1 MMTRPRSINTHP
13 DAHSY
18 WMDTAIPAQ
27 QAPAPTADSR
37 TDVLIVG
44 AGFTGL
50 STALHL
56 APSGASVTVIDA
68 HQPGWGAS
76 GRNGGQVNPTLKY
89 DPDELLARLGD
100 RAEPLIHTIATSA
113 DQVFDLIDRHQLD
126 CHPVRSGW
134 LQVSY
139 KASGI
144 PALHHR
150 ARQWQDR
157 GYAADPLD
165 RAATQ
170 ALTGTQAFCG
180 GWIDRR
186 AGSLHPLSY
195 TRGLHQ
201 AALAAGA
208 QVFGDSPATQLS
220 RQGNKWVARL
230 ANGRCITADQVV
242 LATNGYSDGLLPGL
256 SQTILSANSFI
267 IATAALGDKT
277 RHILPAGETLS
288 TAERLLIYLR
298 KEPDGRLLLG
308 GRGLFDDPVGSED
321 YAHIA
326 RSMARI
332 FPDLAPFHFEYRWAG
347 RIAITRDFLPHVH
360 RPAPGMLAALGY
372 NGRGIATA
380 TVMGIHL
387 AKLLAGGPESEFPFP
402 ITPMSKIPLHGA
414 LQHFY
419 ISAGVAWYGLLDRL
433 AR

>member
-1 MMTRPRSINTHP
+1 MTPVRPASAHP
-13 DAHSY
+13 DAASY

-27 QAPAPTADSR
+27 AAPALTESR
-37 TDVLIVG
+37 STDVLIVG

-56 APSGASVTVIDA
+56 APSGASTMVIDA

-89 DPDELLARLGD
+89 DPDELIAMFGD
-100 RAEPLIHTIATSA
+100 RAGRLIHTIATSA
-113 DQVFDLIDRHQLD
+113 DQVFDLINHHRID
-126 CHPVRSGW
+126 CNPVRSGW

-139 KASGI
+139 KKSGI
-144 PALHHR
+144 PALHRR

-157 GYAADPLD
+157 GYFADSLD
-165 RAATQ
+165 SMATQ
-170 ALTGTQAFCG
+170 RLTGTRAFHG

-195 TRGLHQ
+195 VRGLHQ

-208 QVFGDSPATQLS
+208 QVFGDSPVTRLS
-220 RQGNKWVARL
+220 RQGDKWLARL
-230 ANGRCITADQVV
+230 ANGARITADQVV
-242 LATNGYSDGLLPGL
+242 LATNGYSDALLPGL

-267 IATAALGDKT
+267 IATSALGDKT
-277 RHILPAGETLS
+277 RHILPSGETLS

-298 KEPDGRLLLG
+298 KEADGRLLLG
-308 GRGLFDDPVGSED
+308 GRGLFDDPAGAGD
-321 YAHIA
+321 FAHIE
-326 RSMARI
+326 RSMTRI
-332 FPDLAPFHFEYRWAG
+332 YPDLAPFHYEYRWAG

-360 RPAPGMLAALGY
+360 RPAPGMLVALGY
-372 NGRGIATA
+372 NGRGVAAA

-387 AKLLAGGPESEFPFP
+387 ARLLVNGDETEFPFP
-402 ITPMSKIPLHGA
+402 ITPLRKIPLHGA